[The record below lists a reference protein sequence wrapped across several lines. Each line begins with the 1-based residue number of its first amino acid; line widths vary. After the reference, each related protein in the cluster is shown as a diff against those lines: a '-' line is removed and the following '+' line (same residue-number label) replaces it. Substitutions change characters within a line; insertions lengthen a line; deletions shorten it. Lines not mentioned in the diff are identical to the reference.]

1 MLVPKLE
8 LECKRKAR
16 AVKVTEGERETKRLM
31 GKRKGSW
38 WNREPVRT
46 LNLVSDVPLSASK
59 GHSKKEMQ

>member
-38 WNREPVRT
+38 WNQEPVRT
-46 LNLVSDVPLSASK
+46 LS
-59 GHSKKEMQ
+59 E

>member
-31 GKRKGSW
+31 GKRKGAGGTRS
-38 WNREPVRT
+38 
-46 LNLVSDVPLSASK
+46 LLGLLVSDVPLSASK